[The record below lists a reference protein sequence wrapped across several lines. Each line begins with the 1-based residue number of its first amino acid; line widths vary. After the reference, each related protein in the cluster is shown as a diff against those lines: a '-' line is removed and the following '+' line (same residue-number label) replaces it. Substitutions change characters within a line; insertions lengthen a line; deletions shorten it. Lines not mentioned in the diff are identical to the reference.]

1 LPPLR
6 VRSDFSLIARSLLKD
21 LAPECALAEE
31 AIEILRRQ
39 RWPGNFRELK
49 HLLVKMLIVADSAL
63 LLPSHVLSLLG
74 GTGYS
79 VVGEDPTRKHGI
91 LAKLRDLERQ

>member
-1 LPPLR
+1 
-6 VRSDFSLIARSLLKD
+6 
-21 LAPECALAEE
+21 
-31 AIEILRRQ
+31 
-39 RWPGNFRELK
+39 
-49 HLLVKMLIVADSAL
+49 MLIVADSAL